1 MNVIQTL
8 EKLRLEHR
16 KDESTMSYALR
27 LIQPLLSL
35 FPTLSTPSRKTGNGS
50 YDFILQ
56 RCVKCL
62 NT

>member
-16 KDESTMSYALR
+16 KVESTMSYALR

-35 FPTLSTPSRKTGNGS
+35 FLTLSTPSRKTGSGS
-50 YDFILQ
+50 YDFIYKDVLS
-56 RCVKCL
+56 V
-62 NT
+62 